1 MKTGRV
7 IICTFDA
14 PGFTGGPNPWLRRWY
29 DFVTAHGF
37 EVLTLAFVFEPHR
50 YRIPEDYPL
59 LAALADRGARFET
72 FPYWETVEKKIRWLL
87 SHIEAFRPTV
97 FVPNFTIAGLHAAA
111 WTRPAGLPTIG
122 ILHSDDAYH
131 RALLD
136 VFVAGQPRF
145 RATDVVAVSQYL
157 TETAQARATPETAV
171 HRIPCGVPLPATV
184 SSWTHGPLRLLY
196 VGRLQEEAKRISDVT
211 RAMCRAAQL
220 PNVKATIAGD
230 GQARA
235 SVESIISRE
244 GHGRVQYVG
253 LVDNARIQ
261 ALMAEHHM
269 FVLLSDY
276 EGLPIALME
285 AMATGLVPICTPMG
299 GRINE
304 LVTDGITGCI
314 VADRGEGF
322 VAAVR
327 QLAARPEDWAR
338 FSRQARQHIVASGYD
353 SETCLRQWVD
363 LLTRRSREATYRG
376 QPLLHHR
383 RRQLGLPAPHP
394 ALEEDQW
401 REPPP
406 LVYYSRVARAKLRA
420 VARRWLPGSQPA
432 APR

>member
-1 MKTGRV
+1 MTV
-7 IICTFDA
+7 
-14 PGFTGGPNPWLRRWY
+14 
-29 DFVTAHGF
+29 VTAHGF
-37 EVLTLAFVFEPHR
+37 EVLTLAFVLEPDR
-50 YRIPEDYPL
+50 YRLPEDYPL

-87 SHIEAFRPTV
+87 SRIEAFRPAV
-97 FVPNFTIAGLHAAA
+97 FIPNFTVAGLYATA
-111 WTRPAGLPTIG
+111 WTRPAGLPTVG
-122 ILHSDDAYH
+122 MLHSDDAHY

-145 RATDVVAVSQYL
+145 RATDVVAVSRYL
-157 TETAQARATPETAV
+157 TGAAQVRATPETAV
-171 HRIPCGVPLPATV
+171 HSIPYGVPLPATV
-184 SSWTHGPLRLLY
+184 SGWTQGPLRLLY
-196 VGRLQEEAKRISDVT
+196 AGRLEEEQKRISDVT
-211 RAMCRAAQL
+211 RALCRAAQL
-220 PNVKATIAGD
+220 PNVTATIAGD

-253 LVDNARIQ
+253 LVDNTHIQ
-261 ALMAEHHM
+261 ALMAEHHV

-285 AMATGLVPICTPMG
+285 AMATGLVPICTAMRSG
-299 GRINE
+299 IGQ
-304 LVTDGITGCI
+304 LVVDGVTGCI

-327 QLAARPEDWAR
+327 QLATRPEDWAR

-420 VARRWLPGSQPA
+420 AARRWLPGSQPA

>member
-1 MKTGRV
+1 VSG
-7 IICTFDA
+7 
-14 PGFTGGPNPWLRRWY
+14 
-29 DFVTAHGF
+29 
-37 EVLTLAFVFEPHR
+37 
-50 YRIPEDYPL
+50 
-59 LAALADRGARFET
+59 
-72 FPYWETVEKKIRWLL
+72 
-87 SHIEAFRPTV
+87 
-97 FVPNFTIAGLHAAA
+97 
-111 WTRPAGLPTIG
+111 WT
-122 ILHSDDAYH
+122 
-131 RALLD
+131 
-136 VFVAGQPRF
+136 Q
-145 RATDVVAVSQYL
+145 
-157 TETAQARATPETAV
+157 
-171 HRIPCGVPLPATV
+171 
-184 SSWTHGPLRLLY
+184 GPLRLLY
-196 VGRLQEEAKRISDVT
+196 AGRLEEEQKRISDVT
-211 RAMCRAAQL
+211 RALCRAAQL
-220 PNVKATIAGD
+220 PNVTATIAGD

-253 LVDNARIQ
+253 LVENARIQ
-261 ALMAEHHM
+261 ALMAEHHV

-276 EGLPIALME
+276 EGLPIAMME
-285 AMATGLVPICTPMG
+285 AMATGLVPICTAMRSG
-299 GRINE
+299 IGQ
-304 LVTDGITGCI
+304 LVVDGVTGCI

-327 QLAARPEDWAR
+327 QLATRPEEWAR
-338 FSRQARQHIVASGYD
+338 LSRQARQHIVASGYD

-406 LVYYSRVARAKLRA
+406 LVYYSRVAQAKFRA